1 MVSSVSNAMLPLT
14 GGVNDAV
21 IQATQ
26 RVNALGK
33 KAPMTSA
40 QAETASKDFE
50 SMFLSQMME
59 SMFGESTGT
68 DSFGDED
75 TNEIYRSMMMTEYS
89 KQITAGGGIGIADYI
104 KSELLKT
111 QEV

>member
-1 MVSSVSNAMLPLT
+1 MASFDTLSPLSNSVSDNVL
-14 GGVNDAV
+14 
-21 IQATQ
+21 QATQ
-26 RVNALGK
+26 RVYALGK
-33 KAPMTSA
+33 KSPMTA
-40 QAETASKDFE
+40 GQADAASKDFE

-75 TNEIYRSMMMTEYS
+75 TNEVYRSLMMNEDS
-89 KQITAGGGIGIADYI
+89 KQITPGGGIRLADYV
-104 KSELLKT
+104 KTELLKT